1 MMCRRVPGAFIQAQ
15 AYLQQGQ
22 GEEMVVSE
30 HSKGFPRK
38 PLELKLSLWVIM
50 CWLALVLL
58 PTCIV
63 QAADSPQVSSSTTST
78 AAMRLALAL
87 KAPIE
92 QGMLEV
98 EAVDHYIVIRIPEKD
113 AFPPASTTLRPAYL
127 PVLTTVRAALKPMNA
142 VFTVAGHTDDVAI
155 STAKY
160 RSNWEFAAGRSSTII
175 VELLKTSELAPERFT
190 LVSYGATRPRVDNA
204 NAENRA
210 HNRRV
215 EIVIQQM

>member
-1 MMCRRVPGAFIQAQ
+1 
-15 AYLQQGQ
+15 
-22 GEEMVVSE
+22 MVVRE
-30 HSKGFPRK
+30 HTKGTCLTVGAPCAR
-38 PLELKLSLWVIM
+38 LIVLMLSLLLV
-50 CWLALVLL
+50 WLPARVVHATE
-58 PTCIV
+58 PT
-63 QAADSPQVSSSTTST
+63 QAAPPTTST

-92 QGMLEV
+92 QGLLEV
-98 EAVDHYIVIRIPEKD
+98 EAVDRYIVIRILEKN

-127 PVLTTVRAALKPMNA
+127 PVLTTVRAALKTMNA

-160 RSNWEFAAGRSSTII
+160 RSNWEFAAGRASAII
-175 VELLKTSELAPERFT
+175 VELLKTSVLAPERFT

-210 HNRRV
+210 RNRRV

>member
-1 MMCRRVPGAFIQAQ
+1 
-15 AYLQQGQ
+15 
-22 GEEMVVSE
+22 MVAGE
-30 HSKGFPRK
+30 HSIRLRRRSVKPR
-38 PLELKLSLWVIM
+38 LSLCVILY
-50 CWLALVLL
+50 WLVLVLL
-58 PTCIV
+58 PAHVV
-63 QAADSPQVSSSTTST
+63 QAAEPAHVSSPTTSN

-92 QGMLEV
+92 QGLLEV
-98 EAVDHYIVIRIPEKD
+98 EVVDQYIVIRIPEKD

-127 PVLTTVRAALKPMNA
+127 PVLTTVRAALKPMHA

-160 RSNWEFAAGRSSTII
+160 RSNWEFAAGRASAII

>member
-1 MMCRRVPGAFIQAQ
+1 
-15 AYLQQGQ
+15 
-22 GEEMVVSE
+22 MVVRE
-30 HSKGFPRK
+30 HTKGTYLTAGAPCARLFV
-38 PLELKLSLWVIM
+38 LMLSLLLV
-50 CWLALVLL
+50 WLPARVVHATE
-58 PTCIV
+58 PT
-63 QAADSPQVSSSTTST
+63 QAAPPTTST

-92 QGMLEV
+92 QGLLEV
-98 EAVDHYIVIRIPEKD
+98 EAVDRYIVIRIPEKN

-127 PVLTTVRAALKPMNA
+127 PVLTTVRAALKTMNA

-160 RSNWEFAAGRSSTII
+160 RSNWEFAAGRASAII
-175 VELLKTSELAPERFT
+175 VELLKTSVLAPERFT

-210 HNRRV
+210 RNRRV

>member
-1 MMCRRVPGAFIQAQ
+1 MLARERTMGVPPKTVGPGSRLWAF
-15 AYLQQGQ
+15 L
-22 GEEMVVSE
+22 
-30 HSKGFPRK
+30 
-38 PLELKLSLWVIM
+38 LW
-50 CWLALVLL
+50 LVLAWL
-58 PTCIV
+58 PACVVT
-63 QAADSPQVSSSTTST
+63 AAEAPQVAPPATAT

-92 QGMLEV
+92 QGLLEV
-98 EAVDHYIVIRIPEKD
+98 EAVDQYIVIRIPEKD
-113 AFPPASTTLRPAYL
+113 AFSPASTTLRPAYMS
-127 PVLTTVRAALKPMNA
+127 VLTTVRAALKPMHA

-160 RSNWEFAAGRSSTII
+160 RSNWEFAAGRASAII
-175 VELLKTSELAPERFT
+175 VELLKTSALAPERFT

-210 HNRRV
+210 RNRRV

>member
-1 MMCRRVPGAFIQAQ
+1 
-15 AYLQQGQ
+15 
-22 GEEMVVSE
+22 MVVRE
-30 HSKGFPRK
+30 HTKGTCLTAGAPCARLFV
-38 PLELKLSLWVIM
+38 LMLCLLLV
-50 CWLALVLL
+50 WLPARVVHATE
-58 PTCIV
+58 PT
-63 QAADSPQVSSSTTST
+63 QAAPPTTST

-92 QGMLEV
+92 QGLLEV
-98 EAVDHYIVIRIPEKD
+98 EAVDRYIVIRIPEKN

-127 PVLTTVRAALKPMNA
+127 PVLTTVRAALKTMNA

-160 RSNWEFAAGRSSTII
+160 RSNWEFAAGRASAII
-175 VELLKTSELAPERFT
+175 VELLKTSVLAPERFT

-210 HNRRV
+210 RNRRV